1 MKSMQ
6 HADLP
11 GEEVQTSINV
21 SSGMSGNDLS
31 MAALSF
37 LGKLVR
43 SDLTSLKTQAWLL
56 TEICQIL
63 NAEAG
68 ILFWL
73 DHIEGRTVVKKTLGG
88 KTARVALVSQVMETG
103 LVAEALLTGRP
114 VRRENG

>member
-6 HADLP
+6 LADLP
-11 GEEVQTSINV
+11 GEELQSSVNAP
-21 SSGMSGNDLS
+21 SGMSGNDLS

-56 TEICQIL
+56 TQLCQIL

-73 DHIEGRTVVKKTLGG
+73 DQIEGRTVVKKTL
-88 KTARVALVSQVMETG
+88 
-103 LVAEALLTGRP
+103 
-114 VRRENG
+114 